1 MSPRE
6 HAWEAL
12 VVVLSWVVALVALAC
27 VGIYVAVEA
36 IKRGRARRS
45 VAVAGT
51 RENPASSLQM
61 ELVA

>member
-12 VVVLSWVVALVALAC
+12 VAVLSWIVAFAALAC

-36 IKRGRARRS
+36 VKRSRARRS
-45 VAVAGT
+45 AAVAGT
-51 RENPASSLQM
+51 CENPASSLQM